1 MVCWIKRVIK
11 TGFALGF
18 IGVLAASLYCWH
30 LTGLVEK
37 RFSGRRWQIPSMI
50 YSDTTLLYP
59 GRKIDWPSFI
69 EKLEGI
75 GYRES
80 RDTPQ
85 KKGDYLR
92 SGDGLE
98 IYLNDLT
105 VPGKSR
111 LGFLALLTFQDSVI
125 LSMVRQDSGQPLPI
139 LELEPE
145 VLMRYFGK
153 ERELRQVVAIDEIPV
168 TLQHAV
174 MSAEDSRFYTHFGVD
189 PRGILR
195 AIYTNLRHGA
205 IRQGGSTLTQQLAKN
220 YFLTSERTFS
230 RKLNELFISLAIELK
245 YEKDEILGIYL
256 NEIYFGQKGSASVNG
271 AGEASRFYFNKR
283 VQDLTLAESAT
294 LAGLIKGPNLYSP
307 YKNIERSRKRRN
319 VVLSA
324 MQKNGWISE
333 EEMKTASA
341 EPITVSGFQVYSQTA
356 PYFLDYVSSQLRDI
370 YPATTLSSM
379 GYSIYTT
386 LDTQVQAAAERA
398 LEKGLA
404 RLEQKNP
411 KLRRSDPA
419 KRLQGAI
426 VVLQPRTGNILAMVG
441 GRDYRV
447 SQFNRVTQA
456 RRQPGS
462 CFKPLVASVLL
473 DQFTPADLLSNTK
486 SDYTVDGKTWTPKN
500 FSEQKETRLSV
511 RNMLR
516 ISSNRAAVDMAVR
529 GGIERVVRRL
539 EPFHFTTPVS
549 PWPSLVLGT
558 SEVIPMDLARAYAVF
573 ASDGIQPY
581 PLSLKD
587 VADERGGQL
596 VGRHM
601 KIETVLS
608 PGEAFLITSML
619 EGAVKSG
626 TGRSLS
632 RYGIDFPVA
641 GKTGTTNNYR
651 DAWFVGYTSDLLA
664 LVWVGFDNN
673 APLYATGGSAAL
685 PIWADLVS
693 AIPGYV
699 SGNGFFPP
707 PDVVQINVCRE
718 SGARASGLR
727 CPDAYEEYFI
737 ESNLPAETCPI
748 HGKASLLERMGRGI
762 KGIFH

>member
-1 MVCWIKRVIK
+1 MIK